1 MCVPCEE
8 LLTTEHIL
16 LINFCSDSMN
26 KGTICVYTGI
36 FFKEISLDY
45 VFQFLEEMGFWVILF
60 LLICNSVFK
69 LTMYPI

>member
-1 MCVPCEE
+1 
-8 LLTTEHIL
+8 
-16 LINFCSDSMN
+16 MN